1 MTGLAA
7 QTTGYV
13 YQRGPAGNLTSAT
26 ELSGRTVNW
35 SYDGI
40 YRLTNETISLA
51 PSKNNGSVSY
61 GLDPVGNRQSENSSL
76 SGLPSG
82 SWSFNADDE
91 LSSETYDAD
100 GNVTAAGGK
109 TFSYDSQNH
118 LVAMNGGAVQMLYDG
133 DGNRVAKSANGVV
146 TRYLVFSSE
155 LITAHEGAMSEVI
168 LFISITLL
176 RASARVGTSS
186 RPCDSAGPSF
196 NA

>member
-1 MTGLAA
+1 MTGLAT

-51 PSKNNGSVSY
+51 PSRNNGSVSY

-76 SGLPSG
+76 SGVPSG
-82 SWSFNADDE
+82 SWSYNADDE

-100 GNVTAAGGK
+100 GNVTAEGGK

-118 LVAMNGGAVQMLYDG
+118 LVAMNGGAVQMLCDR
-133 DGNRVAKSANGVV
+133 DGNRAAKSVNGVI
-146 TRYLVFSSE
+146 TRYLVDDLNPTGGTPSICGRVTWTVPQSLPFG
-155 LITAHEGAMSEVI
+155 TAGSVRSGH
-168 LFISITLL
+168 
-176 RASARVGTSS
+176 
-186 RPCDSAGPSF
+186 
-196 NA
+196 